1 MGFFVRKFHFA
12 DYQVFSLRTDVSHL
26 KSLCHGN
33 SNSPATNKND
43 TFPNATHGD
52 NADSISKNIPPEDP
66 LITDI
71 KNGSKAALAQFIDNH
86 KQRVFSVVYNIV
98 HNPDDA
104 SDITQDVF
112 IKAYHAIHTF
122 KSNASTFTWL
132 YRIAVNLSLSFLRK
146 HKSRHFV
153 SIDQLDES
161 NISPEQ
167 LRSIPTFEGGDQTA
181 KLKELQ
187 KKLNES
193 LQMLSNKH
201 RVVFVLFEIEGLS
214 QEEIAQVMKCSVGT
228 VRSRL
233 HYAKQQLQVYLK
245 EFL

>member
-1 MGFFVRKFHFA
+1 VGFFLRKSIWENLPQRSDMPHTHDSA
-12 DYQVFSLRTDVSHL
+12 QS
-26 KSLCHGN
+26 
-33 SNSPATNKND
+33 SPHSFD
-43 TFPNATHGD
+43 
-52 NADSISKNIPPEDP
+52 EDP
-66 LITDI
+66 LISAI
-71 KNGSKAALAQFIDNH
+71 QNGSQTALSQLIDIH

-112 IKAYHAIHTF
+112 IKAYNAIHTF
-122 KSNASTFTWL
+122 KSNSSTFTWL

-146 HKSRHFV
+146 RKNHNFV
-153 SIDQLDES
+153 SIDQLNES
-161 NISPEQ
+161 GISPEQ
-167 LRSIPTFEGGDQTA
+167 LRVIPTVEGGDQTA
-181 KLKELQ
+181 ALKELQ
-187 KKLNES
+187 KKLNEA

-214 QEEIAQVMKCSVGT
+214 HERIAQIVGCSVGT

-233 HYAKQQLQVYLK
+233 YYAKQQLQVYLK

>member
-1 MGFFVRKFHFA
+1 MDASSIRNLYAKNFA
-12 DYQVFSLRTDVSHL
+12 I
-26 KSLCHGN
+26 HG
-33 SNSPATNKND
+33 TNKD
-43 TFPNATHGD
+43 AAPPNIAG
-52 NADSISKNIPPEDP
+52 NAHAAAENTPQEDP
-66 LITDI
+66 LVAGIR
-71 KNGSKAALAQFIDNH
+71 NGSQTALSQFIDTH

-104 SDITQDVF
+104 SDVTQDVF
-112 IKAYHAIHTF
+112 IKAYNAIHTF

-132 YRIAVNLSLSFLRK
+132 YRIAVNLSLSLLRK
-146 HKSRHFV
+146 RKNHNFV
-153 SIDQLDES
+153 SIDQIDES
-161 NISPEQ
+161 GISPEQ
-167 LRSIPTFEGGDQTA
+167 LRSFPTVEGGDQST

-187 KKLNES
+187 KKLNEA

-201 RVVFVLFEIEGLS
+201 RVAFVLFEIEGLS
-214 QEEIAQVMKCSVGT
+214 HEQIAQVVKCSVGT

>member
-1 MGFFVRKFHFA
+1 MGFLFRKFHFA
-12 DYQVFSLRTDVSHL
+12 DDQISLRQTNISPL
-26 KSLCHGN
+26 KGSYCWNANILT
-33 SNSPATNKND
+33 TNGND
-43 TFPNATHGD
+43 TLSNVTLES
-52 NADSISKNIPPEDP
+52 DSGPIVENIPPEDP
-66 LITDI
+66 LIADI
-71 KNGSKAALAQFIDNH
+71 KKGSKTALVQFIDSH
-86 KQRVFSVVYNIV
+86 KQRIFSVVYNIV

-112 IKAYHAIHTF
+112 IKAYQAIHTF
-122 KSNASTFTWL
+122 KSNSSTFTWL

-146 HKSRHFV
+146 CKNHRFV

-161 NISPEQ
+161 GIAPEQ
-167 LRSIPTFEGGDQTA
+167 LRSIPTVEGGDQTA

-214 QEEIAQVMKCSVGT
+214 QEQIAIVVGCSVGT

-233 HYAKQQLQVYLK
+233 HYAKQQLQMYLK

>member
-1 MGFFVRKFHFA
+1 M
-12 DYQVFSLRTDVSHL
+12 DVSYL
-26 KSLCHGN
+26 ENLCHGN
-33 SNSPATNKND
+33 SNNLATNKSD
-43 TFPNATHGD
+43 AFSDAEDHSHPITQ
-52 NADSISKNIPPEDP
+52 NIPPEDP
-66 LITDI
+66 LISGI
-71 KNGSKAALAQFIDNH
+71 KNGSKTALVQFIDNH
-86 KQRVFSVVYNIV
+86 KQRIFSVVYNIV
-98 HNPDDA
+98 HNRDDA

-122 KSNASTFTWL
+122 KSNSLTFTWL
-132 YRIAVNLSLSFLRK
+132 YRIAVNLSLSFLRR
-146 HKSRHFV
+146 HKNRHFI

-167 LRSIPTFEGGDQTA
+167 LRSIPTIEGGDQTT

-187 KKLNES
+187 KKLNEA
-193 LQMLSNKH
+193 LQRLSNKH

-214 QEEIAQVMKCSVGT
+214 QEEIAQVMKCSEGT

>member
-1 MGFFVRKFHFA
+1 MNAPHEN
-12 DYQVFSLRTDVSHL
+12 D
-26 KSLCHGN
+26 
-33 SNSPATNKND
+33 SNS
-43 TFPNATHGD
+43 
-52 NADSISKNIPPEDP
+52 ISGNIPPEDP
-66 LITDI
+66 LITEI
-71 KNGSKAALAQFIDNH
+71 KNGSQVALAQFIDSH
-86 KQRVFSVVYNIV
+86 KQRIFSVVYNIV

-122 KSNASTFTWL
+122 RSNSAIFTWL

-146 HKSRHFV
+146 HKNHSFV

-161 NISPEQ
+161 GISLEQ
-167 LRSIPTFEGGDQTA
+167 LRFIPTIEGGDQTT

-187 KKLNES
+187 KKLNEA

-201 RVVFVLFEIEGLS
+201 RIVFVLFEIEGLP
-214 QEEIAQVMKCSVGT
+214 QEQIAQIVGCSVGT

-233 HYAKQQLQVYLK
+233 HYAKQQLQIYLK